1 MRALA
6 TLAVALALGVTAAAV
21 PARAH
26 EIKAGAILIEHPW
39 ARTTTAAQKNGAA
52 YMIIRN
58 GGEAPER
65 LLGARSIEAE
75 SAGLHGTT
83 ITTDGVARMRS
94 AEAVEIPPGGEVRL
108 TPGGVHVMLAGLKGR
123 LFEGISFPMTL
134 LFERAGEIAIEV
146 EVMGHGPQPGT
157 HGGGPGAAG
166 SDTDDGAHGSQAE
179 GGHGAQHGN

>member
-1 MRALA
+1 MRAS
-6 TLAVALALGVTAAAV
+6 TIPALALAFGVTAVAG

-39 ARTTTAAQKNGAA
+39 ARATTAAQKNGAA

-108 TPGGVHVMLAGLKGR
+108 TPGGVHLMLAGLKGP

-157 HGGGPGAAG
+157 HGGGPDAAG
-166 SDTDDGAHGSQAE
+166 SVTDDGPHGSQAE